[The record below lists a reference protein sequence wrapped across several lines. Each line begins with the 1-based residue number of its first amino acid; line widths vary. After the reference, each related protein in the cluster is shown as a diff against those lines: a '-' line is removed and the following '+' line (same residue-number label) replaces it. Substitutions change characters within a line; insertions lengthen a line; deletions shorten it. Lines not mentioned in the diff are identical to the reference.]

1 MADTWA
7 LPALYTAVVARFA
20 SDSLDVPQV
29 FGWLEPEKKVVTGPR
44 IVWYPGDPSR
54 AMGEMRPPKWP
65 GRNPRAL
72 GSIDELF
79 TVECT
84 SIDTSDS
91 SDMAQYLA
99 ARELF
104 DAWHRAAFLHATS
117 TLTVRSL
124 EWLLPL
130 ARRAG
135 ACIRAVCSIE
145 AMVPDTEARVRDPGA
160 GNEINVIELDVSE
173 LLVQGEY

>member
-7 LPALYTAVVARFA
+7 LPELYAAVVDRFGDELIA
-20 SDSLDVPQV
+20 VPNV

-54 AMGEMRPPKWP
+54 SMGDLTPPKWP
-65 GRNPRAL
+65 GRNPRSL
-72 GSIDELF
+72 GTINELF

-84 SIDTSDS
+84 SIDTADS
-91 SDMAQYLA
+91 SDLAQYIA
-99 ARELF
+99 ARDLF
-104 DAWHRAAFLHATS
+104 DAWYRAAYLHATA

-124 EWLLPL
+124 EWVVPL

-145 AMVPDTEARVRDPGA
+145 AMIPDTEASVLAAENRREIRV
-160 GNEINVIELDVSE
+160 NELDVTE
-173 LLVQGEY
+173 IIVQGEY